1 MAACGGRAT
10 THAYGAA
17 TKKPRLT
24 AHGEK
29 RNAACAILFAP
40 AAKFEYPL
48 KIFSGYIMLARVR
61 HEHDVVG
68 KGQRIRIIIT
78 LHGVASER
86 D

>member
-10 THAYGAA
+10 THVHGAA
-17 TKKPRLT
+17 TKKTETYGARRKRKT
-24 AHGEK
+24 AG
-29 RNAACAILFAP
+29 AILFAP